1 VRALD
6 EVGVPV
12 ITPVA
17 VFIESPAG
25 SEDEIEKVIG
35 DVPPLAVTGVKAVAA
50 IVAVSVSEAIA
61 SVVVRAAETVS
72 EKVFVA
78 LPAAASVT
86 VTV

>member
-1 VRALD
+1 VPALD

-25 SEDEIEKVIG
+25 NEGEIKKAIG

-61 SVVVRAAETVS
+61 IVVVRAPETVS

-78 LPAAASVT
+78 LPAAESVT